1 MTDTNQ
7 PDLISSDGLPAEHQ
21 NCIRKIAGQM
31 IPASTEF
38 QLPGADDPSI
48 MGNILQRLGRQANM
62 VAQIYHRLEQAS
74 LEKFEQPCTEIDDE
88 AFNLLLTDFRNQQET
103 LAASLMVTVVAC
115 YYEDKRVLD
124 SIEHEA
130 RPPFPLGHKL
140 QQGNWDLL
148 EPVKSRPKF
157 YRQPET

>member
-1 MTDTNQ
+1 MTETNQ
-7 PDLISSDGLPAEHQ
+7 PDLISSDGLPAEQQ
-21 NCIRKIAGQM
+21 NCIRKIAAQM

-38 QLPGADDPSI
+38 QVPGADDPNI
-48 MGNILQRLGRQANM
+48 IGNILQRLGRQASM
-62 VAQIYHRLEQAS
+62 VAQIYHSLEQAS
-74 LEKFEQPCTEIDDE
+74 MGKFEQPCTEINDE
-88 AFNLLLTDFRNQQET
+88 SFNLLLADFRNQQGALT
-103 LAASLMVTVVAC
+103 ASLMVTVVAC

-140 QQGNWDLL
+140 KQGNWDLL

-157 YRQPET
+157 YRQPEA

>member
-7 PDLISSDGLPAEHQ
+7 PDLISSDGLPAEHK

-38 QLPGADDPSI
+38 QLPGADGPSI
-48 MGNILQRLGRQANM
+48 IGNILQRLGGQSSM
-62 VAQIYHRLEQAS
+62 VAQIYHSLEKAS
-74 LEKFEQPCTEIDDE
+74 LENFQQPCTKINDE
-88 AFNLLLTDFRNQQET
+88 GFNLLLTDFRNRREA

-124 SIEHEA
+124 SIEHES

-148 EPVKSRPKF
+148 EPVKNRPKF
-157 YRQPET
+157 YRRPES